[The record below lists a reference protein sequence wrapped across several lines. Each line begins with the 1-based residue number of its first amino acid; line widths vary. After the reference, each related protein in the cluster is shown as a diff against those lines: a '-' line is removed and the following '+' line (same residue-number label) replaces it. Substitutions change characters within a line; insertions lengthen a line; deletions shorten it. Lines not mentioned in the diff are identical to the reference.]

1 MEVLVTGANGFVGTA
16 LCRTLL
22 EKGHRVRGAVRRP
35 EAALPA
41 GVAPVVVPPIDG
53 DTDWSSALRD
63 VEAVVHLAARVHV
76 MDDQSADPLAEF
88 RRVNTAGTLRLA
100 RQAVAAGVKRFVFI
114 SSIKVNGEG
123 GHYTAQSTPA
133 PEDPYGLSKWEA
145 EQGLHSLAQET
156 GLEVVIL
163 RPPLIYGP
171 GVGANFLKLMGIVA
185 KGVPLP
191 FGAVDNRRSLVFV
204 DNFADA
210 IAATL
215 THPAA
220 PGNTFLVSDGDDV
233 STPELIRRIARAL
246 NVSPR
251 LLPVPPT
258 LMLLAG
264 RMLGKGPQVSRLL
277 GSLSLDSALL
287 RQALDWQ
294 PPFTMAEGLAR
305 TATWFRHDR
314 NSRTR

>member
-1 MEVLVTGANGFVGTA
+1 MEVLVTGANGFVGTS

-22 EKGHRVRGAVRRP
+22 EKGHKVRGAVRR
-35 EAALPA
+35 ANAVLPA

-53 DTDWSSALRD
+53 NTDWSSALSG
-63 VEAVVHLAARVHV
+63 VEAVVHVAARVHV
-76 MDDQSADPLAEF
+76 MDDKSADPLAEF
-88 RRVNTAGTLRLA
+88 RRVNTEATLHLA
-100 RQAVAAGVKRFVFI
+100 RLAVAAGVKRFVFI

-123 GHYTAQSTPA
+123 GHYTDQSTPA

-145 EQGLHSLAQET
+145 EQGLHALAKET

-191 FGAVDNRRSLVFV
+191 FGAVNNRRSLVFV

-210 IAATL
+210 IATAL

-220 PGNTFLVSDGDDV
+220 PGKTFLVSDGEDV

-246 NVSPR
+246 DVAPR
-251 LLPVPPT
+251 LLPVPT
-258 LMLLAG
+258 SLMLAAG
-264 RMLGKGPQVSRLL
+264 RVLGKGPQVARLF
-277 GSLSLDSALL
+277 GSLTLDSSALRTTL
-287 RQALDWQ
+287 NWQ
-294 PPFTMAEGLAR
+294 PPFDMQEGLAR
-305 TATWFRHDR
+305 TADGFRGGEK
-314 NSRTR
+314 TRAQ